1 MGAQKDLVSGT
12 LKTSTKFEIDVNM
25 ALIHAQEDSVRCVHY
40 FLYTLE
46 HRQRAIFKLAP
57 SF

>member
-46 HRQRAIFKLAP
+46 HRQ
-57 SF
+57 